1 MSPSN
6 DSGFGAGA
14 PPCQGPDRSLRRPAR
29 LTFPR
34 GATDCHAHILGPSAR
49 YPYAQERIYTPP
61 DCTLGDYTDL
71 LNSLGIDRAVLV
83 QPSVYGTDNR
93 AMLDALR
100 KEPQRFRGVAVVS
113 DDISE
118 QELHTMHGLGVRGIR
133 CNVVDVANKASGLP
147 MAYLKKLCKKIAPLN
162 WHLELLAHVNDY
174 PDLEREIEALPVDVV
189 FGHFGYM
196 HASKGI
202 ENPGFEGLLALLEK
216 KRAWVKMTGPYRIS
230 SESAPPYDDMAVFAR
245 EVIKANSDQLI
256 WGSDWP
262 HVMVKTAMPNDA
274 DLADLLVGWVPDAH
288 LREKI
293 LVSNAARLYQFA

>member
-1 MSPSN
+1 MNPSN
-6 DSGFGAGA
+6 DPGFGAKA

-29 LTFPR
+29 LKFPQ

-49 YPYAQERIYTPP
+49 YPYASERIYTPP

-71 LNSLGIDRAVLV
+71 LNCHGIDRAVLV

-100 KEPQRFRGVAVVS
+100 QEPERFRGVAVVS
-113 DDISE
+113 DDISA
-118 QELHTMHGLGVRGIR
+118 QELQEMHGLGVRGIR
-133 CNVVDVANKASGLP
+133 CNVVDVANKTSGLP
-147 MAYLKKLCKKIAPLN
+147 MAYLEKLCKKIAPLK
-162 WHLELLAHVNDY
+162 WHLELLAHVNEY
-174 PDLEREIEALPVDVV
+174 PDLEREIGELPVDVV

-202 ENPGFEGLLALLEK
+202 QGPGFEGLLALLAK
-216 KRAWVKMTGPYRIS
+216 KKAWVKMTGPYRIS
-230 SESAPPYDDMAVFAR
+230 SQSAPPYADMAAFAR
-245 EVIKANSDQLI
+245 EVIKANPDQLV

-274 DLADLLVGWVPDAH
+274 DLADLLIDWVPEAS
-288 LREKI
+288 LRERI
-293 LVSNAARLYQFA
+293 LVSNPARLYQF